1 MSFFTKT
8 EARQAAN
15 NVTASTE
22 SFSLKLE
29 SLTKMQESSSSF
41 DIFLSHSILD
51 AQLVLG
57 IQKLLKDRG
66 FTVYIDWVED
76 RQLSRNHITPETAKV
91 LKKRMQQSTVLLYL
105 ATESASNSKWMPWEL
120 GVFDGMK
127 PNKVGILP
135 VQDTPYESFNGQ
147 EYLGLYPAIE
157 KEQINRFVN
166 SYI

>member
-57 IQKLLKDRG
+57 IQ
-66 FTVYIDWVED
+66 
-76 RQLSRNHITPETAKV
+76 
-91 LKKRMQQSTVLLYL
+91 
-105 ATESASNSKWMPWEL
+105 
-120 GVFDGMK
+120 
-127 PNKVGILP
+127 
-135 VQDTPYESFNGQ
+135 
-147 EYLGLYPAIE
+147 
-157 KEQINRFVN
+157 
-166 SYI
+166 